1 MATAGG
7 SVAALSSMGVS
18 VTAGSATVAMAKA
31 VLTVGVTANLDKF
44 LGQTLKID
52 TSDTATIGDKFTRA
66 FVQGTGLA
74 LTNTLVY
81 GESPEA
87 FLKKHLTNQL
97 VDTAASGLYTY
108 GVKPLD
114 VNDTGFISNITH
126 KLGAGLTGCLS
137 ATAKKQDC
145 KAGAIALLYDFDVDT
160 AVRRW
165 RIMLFTLIRV
175 KRSKWIRIKQMR

>member
-1 MATAGG
+1 
-7 SVAALSSMGVS
+7 
-18 VTAGSATVAMAKA
+18 MAKA

-87 FLKKHLTNQL
+87 FLKKTSDQ
-97 VDTAASGLYTY
+97 S
-108 GVKPLD
+108 
-114 VNDTGFISNITH
+114 TGWYRRIWSIYLWCQTI
-126 KLGAGLTGCLS
+126 GC
-137 ATAKKQDC
+137 QW
-145 KAGAIALLYDFDVDT
+145 Y
-160 AVRRW
+160 
-165 RIMLFTLIRV
+165 RV
-175 KRSKWIRIKQMR
+175 Y